1 MLISLAQDLPLQTAF
16 QDGMEPLMDM
26 KSPIDPTTR
35 QYSERNAREES
46 RARASDVSHQTEL
59 DEEVRFEAGEGAE
72 GAFGE
77 PLGDD
82 EFRRIER
89 TVWEWRDEGA
99 AFEEEQ
105 DEHTLPSIKKREQ
118 GTTSQVGYRTSV
130 LPGDGKRAAIRFINR
145 PIIQET
151 QVAHRL
157 KARAHER
164 ERRKKSMMM
173 LKVRQTSRPPRIS
186 VKTMQE

>member
-1 MLISLAQDLPLQTAF
+1 
-16 QDGMEPLMDM
+16 MDM
-26 KSPIDPTTR
+26 KSPIDPITR

-46 RARASDVSHQTEL
+46 RARASDLSHQTEM
-59 DEEVRFEAGEGAE
+59 DEELRFEAGEGSE

-82 EFRRIER
+82 EHRRIER

-99 AFEEEQ
+99 AFEEESETYSLPAIKKHESRQ
-105 DEHTLPSIKKREQ
+105 SATLPS
-118 GTTSQVGYRTSV
+118 YPTSV

-145 PIIQET
+145 PIVQDD

-157 KARAHER
+157 RARAHEK
-164 ERRKKSMMM
+164 ERRKKSLML
-173 LKVRQTSRPPRIS
+173 LKVRQTSRPPRAS
-186 VKTMQE
+186 VETLRE